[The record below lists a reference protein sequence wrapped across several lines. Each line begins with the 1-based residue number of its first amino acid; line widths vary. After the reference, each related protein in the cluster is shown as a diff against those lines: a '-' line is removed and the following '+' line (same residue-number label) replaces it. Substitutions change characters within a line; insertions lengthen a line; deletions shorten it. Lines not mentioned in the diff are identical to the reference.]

1 MPAAKPFLGLALR
14 AAAMA
19 VLAGII
25 MKLFGLA

>member
-1 MPAAKPFLGLALR
+1 VPALKRFASIALR